1 LATIFSSSEA
11 LKTDSFTYRVFPN
24 PVTQKIQIAY
34 TLGKKSSVELNVYDC
49 KGRSVKCLIS
59 KEFQPTGPH
68 NYAFDVS
75 GLIPGVYFA
84 RLLVDGY
91 AVNSKLIIQK
101 QTTD

>member
-1 LATIFSSSEA
+1 
-11 LKTDSFTYRVFPN
+11 
-24 PVTQKIQIAY
+24 
-34 TLGKKSSVELNVYDC
+34 
-49 KGRSVKCLIS
+49 LIS

-84 RLLVDGY
+84 RLLVDSY